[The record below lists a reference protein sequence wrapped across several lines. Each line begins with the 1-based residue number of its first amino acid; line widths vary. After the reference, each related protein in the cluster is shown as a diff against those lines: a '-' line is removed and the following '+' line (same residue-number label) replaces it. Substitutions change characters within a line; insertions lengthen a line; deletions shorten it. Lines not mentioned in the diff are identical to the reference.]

1 MKQANQNGKFT
12 WAVIFAWIFGI
23 GGVGGVMYLLFT
35 SEDYNGM
42 GGAKMDSSYIAKVDK
57 VADSSNTSSA
67 NNSVGYN
74 TSEKNNAEKKTKPLV
89 SNTVP
94 KAVAVPV
101 QKPVVKELPKPLP
114 KPVEKIIPKP
124 IVQPKPAVVVAKPA
138 PMPKP
143 AVVLAKPA
151 PKPVVVK
158 ATPVVKTVPAS
169 VSTSVSPKPVA
180 KVQTVKK
187 IPVNHAPDKIMSD
200 DELSQLVTRIEK
212 TGDDNAIYIKCVQLH
227 STADGNNKKALA
239 QIESYLRSHK
249 YSIAGRET
257 EPTHVKGI
265 KVSPANGCMRIVVGS
280 F

>member
-1 MKQANQNGKFT
+1 MKQTNQNGKFT

-74 TSEKNNAEKKTKPLV
+74 TSEKNNAEQKTKPLV
-89 SNTVP
+89 NNTVP
-94 KAVAVPV
+94 KTVAVPV
-101 QKPVVKELPKPLP
+101 PKPVVKELPKPLP
-114 KPVEKIIPKP
+114 KPVEKPLPKP
-124 IVQPKPAVVVAKPA
+124 VEKVVPKPMPQPKPAVAVAPKPIPATKPVVVVAKT
-138 PMPKP
+138 
-143 AVVLAKPA
+143 A
-151 PKPVVVK
+151 PKPVVK
-158 ATPVVKTVPAS
+158 AI
-169 VSTSVSPKPVA
+169 PVA
-180 KVQTVKK
+180 KPVPVSVTKK
-187 IPVNHAPDKIMSD
+187 VVNHAPDKIMSD
-200 DELSQLVTRIEK
+200 YELSQLVTRIEK

-227 STADGNNKKALA
+227 STSDGNNKKALA

-257 EPTHVKGI
+257 ESAHVKGI
-265 KVSPANGCMRIVVGS
+265 KVSPANGCMRVVVGS